1 MNARDRRF
9 VMSQS
14 NVLDFAYW
22 RQWLR
27 DRNQEQLKRE
37 GELLMTE
44 QEIRDLGYQD
54 CVVKSIFDFVN

>member
-1 MNARDRRF
+1 
-9 VMSQS
+9 MSQS
-14 NVLDFAYW
+14 NVLDFTYW

-27 DRNQEQLKRE
+27 DRDQEQLKRE
-37 GELLMTE
+37 GKLLMTE

>member
-14 NVLDFAYW
+14 NVLDFSYW

>member
-44 QEIRDLGYQD
+44 QEIRALGYQD